1 MSSEDRQRYS
11 SMAYVMLA
19 GFLPEDFDKQPYQLR
34 RILVTHLRANIMHS
48 VMAKKEM
55 VYKYFDDAH
64 KKFGRLLR
72 EQGFDSEAEKL

>member
-1 MSSEDRQRYS
+1 
-11 SMAYVMLA
+11 MAYVMLA
-19 GFLPEDFDKQPYQLR
+19 GSLPEDFDKQPYQFR

-55 VYKYFDDAH
+55 VDKYFDDAH
-64 KKFGRLLR
+64 EKFGRLLR